1 VEPGHSGSDAEAA
14 NSGWITSSPTMP
26 DAIAAEHVQVVKA
39 LWDSFA
45 DDAILA
51 DKASGRFYDPAKL
64 RRVDHAGEHF
74 RVAGPLQTGRPP
86 KAPVVQAGSS
96 EDGRRAAAATAVVFT
111 AQQSRAAARAF
122 AQGLKD
128 KAQALGATACW

>member
-1 VEPGHSGSDAEAA
+1 VEPGHFGQRCRSGQFRLDHQLAHDARY
-14 NSGWITSSPTMP
+14 
-26 DAIAAEHVQVVKA
+26 AIAAEHVQVVKA

-86 KAPVVQAGSS
+86 QGHPVVVQAGSS
-96 EDGRRAAAATAVVFT
+96 EDGQALAAATAEVVFT

-122 AQGLKD
+122 AQG
-128 KAQALGATACW
+128 